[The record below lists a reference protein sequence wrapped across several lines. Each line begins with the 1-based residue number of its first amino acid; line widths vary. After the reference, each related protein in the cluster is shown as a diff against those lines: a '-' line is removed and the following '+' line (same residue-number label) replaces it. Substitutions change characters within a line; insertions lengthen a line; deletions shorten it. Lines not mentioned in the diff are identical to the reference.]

1 MTSMDQQLDASF
13 CLSLLVLNIQ
23 PDLCMS
29 NVIGKRRASLIRK
42 LVWAYFQ
49 SQQMLQILMNLN
61 GKWMLLYL
69 YKHKDMADFNLSK
82 LLSI

>member
-29 NVIGKRRASLIRK
+29 NVIGKRRASHVIDKNFDNESCILN
-42 LVWAYFQ
+42 
-49 SQQMLQILMNLN
+49 SQLQ
-61 GKWMLLYL
+61 
-69 YKHKDMADFNLSK
+69 
-82 LLSI
+82 

>member
-23 PDLCMS
+23 PDLFMS
-29 NVIGKRRASLIRK
+29 NLIGKRRASLIRK

-49 SQQMLQILMNLN
+49 SQQMLQIFEF
-61 GKWMLLYL
+61 KWKMDVTISVQAQGYGR
-69 YKHKDMADFNLSK
+69 F
-82 LLSI
+82 